1 MGWRTRG
8 TGCLTFLST
17 LLQIPDWSCTTLCK
31 CMPVTVMDDDVNL
44 TLLQNDRC
52 WPEFL
57 GPCVGTWSDQTLSL
71 RYPTRIPTG
80 SAVLDSQT
88 ATGSKCRTAPIC
100 EGQKKDILTAKS
112 LPERWNN
119 KKKKNQKQLLQ
130 RFEKCGDAKE
140 CSQMTPCSRFY
151 VGSPERRRSCMD
163 LVSQLAMF
171 YLCTFSFQNLSA
183 ADTEV
188 HLMKKCRY
196 LYLCSCACCALHLVC
211 SLYGPKWTNMISL
224 WIKSKTQFSWDSQR
238 TYAA

>member
-1 MGWRTRG
+1 ML
-8 TGCLTFLST
+8 TG
-17 LLQIPDWSCTTLCK
+17 
-31 CMPVTVMDDDVNL
+31 V
-44 TLLQNDRC
+44 
-52 WPEFL
+52 L
-57 GPCVGTWSDQTLSL
+57 GPMCRYLIRPDPLSQVPNQNTNRKCSAGLSDSHRFEMQDSTHLWGTEKGYSYCQ
-71 RYPTRIPTG
+71 I
-80 SAVLDSQT
+80 T
-88 ATGSKCRTAPIC
+88 AR
-100 EGQKKDILTAKS
+100 EMEQQ
-112 LPERWNN
+112 
-119 KKKKNQKQLLQ
+119 KKKKQKQLLQ

-140 CSQMTPCSRFY
+140 CSQMTPCSRVY

-211 SLYGPKWTNMISL
+211 SLYGPKWTNMIISL